1 MEKFGKLSESVVST
15 YTRQIC
21 EGLRYLHHNNIAHR
35 DIKVANILV
44 DDRGTIKLADF
55 GASKAIQQDTIR
67 DESTKK
73 GLTGTP
79 LYMAPEVV
87 TASSPGRKAD
97 IWAIG
102 CTVLELATG
111 QMPWKALG
119 FRAVMPL
126 LLHIAHSGE
135 TPPVPETGISDS
147 LRSFLGRCFQ
157 RDPALRATADEL
169 LQHPFLNPAPL
180 MDDSGYATMSFGG
193 AHSVTSLRSFGAASH
208 TEEECASPPS
218 TAFPPA
224 LPASASPRHPP
235 PRPAASPLVRH
246 QSTDSRSGS
255 ANSLAAREG
264 QAGTHTPQRVRTP
277 PQQGLGVVTEAEAE
291 AEAESRSRR
300 ASAASRVAPGRGQGA
315 RCLRC
320 RSPIHG

>member
-1 MEKFGKLSESVVST
+1 MIDKFGKLSESVVST

-102 CTVLELATG
+102 CAVLELATG

-135 TPPVPETGISDS
+135 TPPVPEAGISDP
-147 LRSFLGRCFQ
+147 LRSFLARCFQ
-157 RDPALRATADEL
+157 RDPAQRATADEL
-169 LQHPFLNPAPL
+169 LQHPFLNPAPI
-180 MDDSGYATMSFGG
+180 MDESGYATLSFGG
-193 AHSVTSLRSFGAASH
+193 GHSVTSLRSFGAASH
-208 TEEECASPPS
+208 TEEECAFARDNAGALLSRRCLTSPSPPPSLSVLSGVAS
-218 TAFPPA
+218 TAAAVDGLTQRLQQQPGDARGAGRRPH
-224 LPASASPRHPP
+224 PSARAYSAAAGPRRGH
-235 PRPAASPLVRH
+235 RGR
-246 QSTDSRSGS
+246 
-255 ANSLAAREG
+255 
-264 QAGTHTPQRVRTP
+264 
-277 PQQGLGVVTEAEAE
+277 
-291 AEAESRSRR
+291 SRSRGGVQVAANCGGLRGVGGNWGR
-300 ASAASRVAPGRGQGA
+300 AR
-315 RCLRC
+315 
-320 RSPIHG
+320 